1 MSTPTDA
8 PYMTIIPGRNPKNKP
23 HLTLGDAKKAV
34 LFRLQSNELDVPCM
48 AYQWIDAKGWE
59 LLWKIDAGTLRED
72 LPWNIA

>member
-48 AYQWIDAKGWE
+48 AYQWIDGKGWE
-59 LLWKIDAGTLRED
+59 RLWKIDAGTLRED
-72 LPWNIA
+72 MPWNIA